1 MQQFSDIELIGQV
14 LGGNEGAYAA
24 LVRRHQRYVF
34 TLALRFTRN
43 RENAEEIAQDVF
55 VKAYRSL
62 HTFRR
67 TSRFSTWL
75 YSIAYTTAMTSLR
88 KNRIGTVPMDDE
100 TLPADL
106 AEPESDLRADGIEQK
121 SRDEYLNLAIGGLMP
136 DDAVIITLF
145 YKGEQSLEE
154 IAATLGIESNAV
166 KVRLYRARQ
175 RLKGRL
181 EMLLQQ
187 EVKEL
192 L

>member
-1 MQQFSDIELIGQV
+1 MQQPSDNELIEQV
-14 LGGNEGAYAA
+14 LRGNEIAFAT

-55 VKAYRSL
+55 VKAHRSL
-62 HTFRR
+62 HSFRG

-75 YSIAYTTAMTSLR
+75 YSITYTTAMTSLR
-88 KNRIGTVPMDDE
+88 KNRLETESMDDE
-100 TLPADL
+100 DISMAMAG
-106 AEPESDLRADGIEQK
+106 AESGLRSDGIEQK
-121 SRDEYLNLAIGGLMP
+121 SRDGFLNQAIGTLMP
-136 DDAVIITLF
+136 EDAVIITLF

-154 IAATLGIESNAV
+154 IAAVLGMESNAV

-175 RLKGRL
+175 RLKVRL
-181 EMLLQQ
+181 ETLLQQ

>member
-1 MQQFSDIELIGQV
+1 MQQFSDNELIGQV
-14 LGGNEGAYAA
+14 LGGNEGAYAT

-55 VKAYRSL
+55 VKAHRSL

-75 YSIAYTTAMTSLR
+75 YTIAYTTAMTSLR
-88 KNRIGTVPMDDE
+88 KNRIGTMSLDDE
-100 TLPADL
+100 TVPAGL
-106 AEPESDLRADGIEQK
+106 AEAESDLHADRVEQK

-136 DDAVIITLF
+136 DDAAIITLF
-145 YKGEQSLEE
+145 YMGEQSLEE
-154 IAATLGIESNAV
+154 IATTLGIEANAV
-166 KVRLYRARQ
+166 KVRLFRARQ

-181 EMLLQQ
+181 ETLLQQ